1 MVQTHQSIDERS
13 LAMDRLIAAKVRQD
27 PLLVNKA
34 REILLRWMASADP
47 SVLSVFKE
55 WKTILEQPLEEI
67 LVTLQGEDERS
78 TRLRQSSPFCGIL
91 SREERTRIL
100 LEYERRESISA

>member
-1 MVQTHQSIDERS
+1 
-13 LAMDRLIAAKVRQD
+13 MDRLIAEKIRKD

-34 REILLRWMASADP
+34 REILARWMTQADP
-47 SVLSVFKE
+47 SVLPVFEE
-55 WKTILEQPLEEI
+55 WKTILDGSLPEI
-67 LVTLQGEDERS
+67 LDVLQGEDERS

-100 LEYERRESISA
+100 LEYDCRESLPA